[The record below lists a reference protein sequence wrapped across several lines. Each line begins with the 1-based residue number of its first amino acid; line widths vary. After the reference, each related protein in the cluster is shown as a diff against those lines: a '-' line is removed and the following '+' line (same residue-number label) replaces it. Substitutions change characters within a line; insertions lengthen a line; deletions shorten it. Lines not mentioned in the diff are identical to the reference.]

1 MEDGRGLR
9 VMEDGSGLRGMED
22 RRRLKVLGDVS
33 RQAKLADSGSVQVHS
48 LVIVLW
54 LLLVEDLHDEMND
67 DCCGWFWYWLRILKS
82 KVVGRRVGVKKGGLL
97 TPERVA
103 RRTLHLTL

>member
-82 KVVGRRVGVKKGGLL
+82 KVDGRRVGVKKGGLL

-103 RRTLHLTL
+103 RRNLFT

>member
-1 MEDGRGLR
+1 
-9 VMEDGSGLRGMED
+9 MED

-48 LVIVLW
+48 LKIVLW
-54 LLLVEDLHDEMND
+54 LLLVEDPHDEMND

-82 KVVGRRVGVKKGGLL
+82 KVVGRRVGVEKGGLL

-103 RRTLHLTL
+103 RRTPHLTL